1 MRPTT
6 PCSTDVAAHTLSFAH
21 IPADDVV
28 AVTFFDASKTRD
40 RTIWRGDKELPQWER
55 EMDLLVSTMP
65 NTPIISFTLFDG
77 SAIFLEPTR
86 ANGRI
91 R

>member
-1 MRPTT
+1 MRPAA
-6 PCSTDVAAHTLSFAH
+6 PCSTNVAAHTLSFAH
-21 IPADDVV
+21 MPADDVV
-28 AVTFFDASKTRD
+28 AVTFFDASKPRD

-65 NTPIISFTLFDG
+65 NTPITSFTLFDG
-77 SAIFLEPTR
+77 STIFLEPTR